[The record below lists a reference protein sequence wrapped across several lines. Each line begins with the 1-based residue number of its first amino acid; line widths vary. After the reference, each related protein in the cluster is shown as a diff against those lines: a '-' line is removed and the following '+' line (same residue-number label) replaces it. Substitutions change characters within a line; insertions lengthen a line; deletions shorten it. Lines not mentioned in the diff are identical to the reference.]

1 MRGEEADTRHVVREA
16 EALELPLLVE
26 VVDGFEGDLERRSAV
41 GGMEIP
47 HINAARV
54 TLGLRVD
61 NGIM

>member
-26 VVDGFEGDLERRSAV
+26 VVNGFESNLERRSAV
-41 GGMEIP
+41 GGMQIP

-61 NGIM
+61 NRSM